1 MPLTL
6 LNGTERRKGAIDAKC
21 NSDGNA
27 NTYRNSD
34 SHTYAYLHTNSDAP
48 ADAYTTATSDTRA
61 ASQSDTS
68 HLSAGSDKW

>member
-1 MPLTL
+1 MQLTL
-6 LNGTERRKGAIDAKC
+6 LSGTERRKGAIDAKC
-21 NSDGNA
+21 
-27 NTYRNSD
+27 NSD

-48 ADAYTTATSDTRA
+48 ADAHTTATSDTGA